1 MRIAPPGGSAERVFH
16 FGLGM
21 AGLAMLTLVLYAI
34 YQTLSGVFVGLPVT
48 YTSGPAL
55 TALGLL
61 ITGLTVAVVGYVVN
75 RRQRRPAPSVQRQE
89 QRTTIAA

>member
-21 AGLAMLTLVLYAI
+21 TALAMLTLVLYAI

-48 YTSGPAL
+48 YASGPAL
-55 TALGLL
+55 IVLGTLL
-61 ITGLTVAVVGYVVN
+61 TGLTVAVAGYAVN
-75 RRQRRPAPSVQRQE
+75 RRQRRPAPSAQRHE